1 MHNRF
6 ELVNDVVE
14 DALDLPPAEREA
26 FVSFRCG
33 RDEDLLAGAL
43 RLLALSDSADGFL
56 ESPPV
61 AHGGI
66 CAGDVLGGRFLILHE
81 LGAGGMGS
89 ILLAEDRQLGKVALK
104 ILHPELRQDA
114 RVMERFLAE
123 IVIGRAVRHPNVC
136 PVFDLFTFDHG
147 TGAPI
152 AACTMQYL
160 TGETLRD
167 RLSRG
172 PIPLDEAMRIARGMT
187 AGIDALHAVGI
198 IHRDLKPD
206 NIMLTPGRDGEPVP
220 VIMDFGLASYAGTG
234 QAESIPYAPLDAISG
249 SPDYMA
255 PEQFRTAALT
265 SAVDIYAFGLIL
277 FEMLAGA
284 RPYPAEDLLPAVIRR
299 TTEDAPR
306 VRSLAAEVPQA
317 WDSAIAHTLAR
328 NASDRPG
335 SARELLD
342 EIERGVVK
350 TLKVP
355 AVVRAYDGH
364 RRRFPFHGCGRI
376 ARRRPSPRAK

>member
-1 MHNRF
+1 MSNRF
-6 ELVNDVVE
+6 EFVNDLVE
-14 DALDLPPAEREA
+14 EALDLPPAERED
-26 FVSFRCG
+26 FVSLGCG
-33 RDEDLLAGAL
+33 KDEELLAGAL

-66 CAGDVLGGRFLILHE
+66 RAGDVLGGRFLILHE

-123 IVIGRAVRHPNVC
+123 IVIGRALRHPNVC
-136 PVFDLFTFDHG
+136 PVFDLVTFEHG
-147 TGAPI
+147 PGAPI

-160 TGETLRD
+160 PGETLRD

-172 PIPLDEAMRIARGMT
+172 PIPPDEAMHIARGIA
-187 AGIDALHAVGI
+187 AGIDALHAAGI

-206 NIMLTPGRDGEPVP
+206 NIMLTPGGDGEPVP
-220 VIMDFGLASYAGTG
+220 VVMDFGLASYAGAG
-234 QAESIPYAPLDAISG
+234 SAASIPYTPGAAISG

-255 PEQFRTAALT
+255 PEQFRTAAIT
-265 SAVDIYAFGLIL
+265 PAADIYAFGLIL
-277 FEMLAGA
+277 FEMIAGA
-284 RPYPAEDLLPAVIRR
+284 RPFPVEDLLPAVIRR

-306 VRSLAAEVPQA
+306 ARSVAADVPQV
-317 WDSAIAHTLAR
+317 WDSAIAHALAR
-328 NASDRPG
+328 KPSDRPG
-335 SARELLD
+335 SARELLY
-342 EIERGVVK
+342 EMEERVAKGG
-350 TLKVP
+350 
-355 AVVRAYDGH
+355 RRCHH
-364 RRRFPFHGCGRI
+364 RLARSCSH
-376 ARRRPSPRAK
+376 ARRARSSSLMRPV